1 MPDSRL
7 GGGACVSIP
16 SSPIWREGLGGGVVT
31 FLVAEW
37 PRGRGWVVMV
47 IEILFVGGR
56 CAFPPPALK
65 SQLLLVIRRA
75 QLVHG
80 LLGGRGWTSVPRGHR
95 ARGEVPRSLKTAGL
109 SKMHLRFVPIPTPS
123 TGCILAYFHPPSFHI
138 SPVSQAGPLSPSWW
152 TLITALACL
161 S

>member
-47 IEILFVGGR
+47 IEILFVGGQ

-65 SQLLLVIRRA
+65 SQLLVIRRA

-80 LLGGRGWTSVPRGHR
+80 LLGGEGLDLCPQRPQGKGGGAQEPEDCRCEQDGPQIR
-95 ARGEVPRSLKTAGL
+95 AQG
-109 SKMHLRFVPIPTPS
+109 PTPS
-123 TGCILAYFHPPSFHI
+123 TGCILAYFHPHSFHI
-138 SPVSQAGPLSPSWW
+138 SPVSKAGPLSPSWW